1 MAKMRYSC
9 CSASCEVRA
18 KLLQVKNDVIL
29 QWVPGHMDIPGNE
42 AADKAAK
49 EAAAITDDP
58 PRPVSLASA
67 LSCVNRS
74 IQNMSIEHL
83 RTAQVYRNFNEAK
96 DKAEVKTRKD
106 AVFLAQVRSGH
117 CLSFKAYQHL
127 LNAAVD
133 PTCPRCGEG
142 PHTLEHWFLECAG
155 TESTRLQI
163 FGDVNP
169 SLEVLTDQPGKAVL
183 MSQRTLYGC
192 RVSPPGL
199 CQQQQQQQQLLLHV
213 KRKGLLW

>member
-1 MAKMRYSC
+1 
-9 CSASCEVRA
+9 
-18 KLLQVKNDVIL
+18 
-29 QWVPGHMDIPGNE
+29 MDIPGNE

-49 EAAAITDDP
+49 KAATITDDL
-58 PRPVSLASA
+58 PRPVLLAAA

-74 IQNMSIEHL
+74 IQDLPIEHL
-83 RTAQVYRNFNEAK
+83 RTAQVYRNFNQAK

-106 AVFLAQVRSGH
+106 AVFLAQVRSGR

-142 PHTLEHWFLECAG
+142 PHTLEHWFLKCAG
-155 TESTRLQI
+155 TESTRPEI

-169 SLEVLTDQPGKAVL
+169 SLKVLTDQPEKAVL
-183 MSQRTLYGC
+183 MSRRTL
-192 RVSPPGL
+192 
-199 CQQQQQQQQLLLHV
+199 
-213 KRKGLLW
+213 